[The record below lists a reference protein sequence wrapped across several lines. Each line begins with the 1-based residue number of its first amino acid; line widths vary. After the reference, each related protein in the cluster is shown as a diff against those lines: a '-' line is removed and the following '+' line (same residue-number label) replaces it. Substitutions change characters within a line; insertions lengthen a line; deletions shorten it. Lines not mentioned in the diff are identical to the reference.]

1 MDLNYFR
8 KKLGDEQLALENQ
21 LKTVGRKT
29 PTNAEDWEPK
39 KPEFNAQ
46 TSDENEMADVFE
58 EFETDASI
66 EAALEAKLNDV
77 KAALKRIDAG
87 TFGICEIDQKPI
99 DPERLEASP
108 SSRFCV
114 KHTPQS

>member
-1 MDLNYFR
+1 MDLDYFR
-8 KKLGDEQLALENQ
+8 KKLEDERTALEAQ
-21 LKTVGRKT
+21 LKTISRQAPENPG
-29 PTNAEDWEPK
+29 DWEPK

-77 KAALKRIDAG
+77 KAALKRMDAG
-87 TFGICEIDQKPI
+87 TFGICEIDVQPI
-99 DPERLEASP
+99 NPERLEASP

-114 KHTPQS
+114 KHTPQ